1 MSTLVWIAIAWVAAA
16 LIFCAGWAVGYTLG
30 YDSGREDGASG
41 RYGP

>member
-1 MSTLVWIAIAWVAAA
+1 MTLGWIVIDWVVAALA
-16 LIFCAGWAVGYTLG
+16 FGAGWAVGYTLG